1 MTLGLASN
9 YADLRSRKCH
19 ERGCNVLIP
28 RSFSSYCG
36 EDIRDRL
43 YGSQDSQPISICDCI
58 ITDSGESKI
67 SLVELK
73 HHKGKQKLDD
83 AKHIRKQFEGGLIA
97 LSDIMKGQQNSNID
111 LQLILFTNG
120 KFAYSSEQRA
130 FVKPL
135 SRFKGT
141 ICKSACCKA
150 LPKKYQTF
158 HFSIDGQFTLLL

>member
-9 YADLRSRKCH
+9 YADLRSRKCN

-83 AKHIRKQFEGGLIA
+83 VKHIRKQFEGGLIA
-97 LSDIMKGQQNSNID
+97 LSDIMKGQQNSNIG

-120 KFAYSSEQRA
+120 KFAHPSEQRV
-130 FVKPL
+130 FRQPL

-150 LPKKYQTF
+150 LPKKYQTV
-158 HFSIDGQFTLLL
+158 HFSIDGQFT

>member
-9 YADLRSRKCH
+9 YADLRSRKCN

-83 AKHIRKQFEGGLIA
+83 VKHIRKQFEGGLIA
-97 LSDIMKGQQNSNID
+97 LSDIMKGQQNSNIG

-120 KFAYSSEQRA
+120 KFAHPSEQRV
-130 FVKPL
+130 FRQPL
-135 SRFKGT
+135 PRFKGT

-150 LPKKYQTF
+150 LPKKYQTV
-158 HFSIDGQFTLLL
+158 HFSIDGQFT